1 MKQPDMSAKVMH
13 EIESQ
18 HIKMRPRWHFILLG
32 TSSLLGIVGLSGL
45 SAYLINVMTLSIR
58 IQSVDRP
65 MYGARQHLS
74 DLLAHF
80 PWWALIVAILA
91 IIGLVWLLRQNSR
104 LYRVRIGWIIA
115 LVLSASIVA
124 GLLISISPLGQLHN
138 GQNQNT
144 PRGPQW
150 QH

>member
-1 MKQPDMSAKVMH
+1 MKQPDMSAKVMQ

-18 HIKMRPRWHFILLG
+18 HIKMRPRWHFFLLG
-32 TSSLLGIVGLSGL
+32 TSSVLGIVGLSGL
-45 SAYLINVMTLSIR
+45 SAYLINIITLSIR

-65 MYGARQHLS
+65 MYGARQHLI

-91 IIGLVWLLRQNSR
+91 IISLVWLLRQNSR

-138 GQNQNT
+138 DQNQNT

-150 QH
+150 RR